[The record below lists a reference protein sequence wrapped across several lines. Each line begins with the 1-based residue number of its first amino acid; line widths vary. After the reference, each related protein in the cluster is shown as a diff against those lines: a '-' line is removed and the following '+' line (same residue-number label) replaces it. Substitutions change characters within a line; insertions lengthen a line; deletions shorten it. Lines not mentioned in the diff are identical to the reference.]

1 MSDDAEVLR
10 IQITELLRMEFD
22 IQEDIQRLEK
32 DLAKVRDERTLR
44 ETQLKLIQQKELG
57 QLEE

>member
-44 ETQLKLIQQKELG
+44 ETQLKLIEQKELG

>member
-1 MSDDAEVLR
+1 MSNDAEALR

-44 ETQLKLIQQKELG
+44 ETQLKLIEQKELG